1 VKESRH
7 VSKAPKKFTPT
18 LKPQEG
24 LKLQIP
30 YTPEGREFL
39 DKLKAL
45 LGGKELPFVRTCP
58 PTPISTSSGVAK
70 SEAVSLTSHALD
82 LRLEQEGWP

>member
-1 VKESRH
+1 MSKSPSRT
-7 VSKAPKKFTPT
+7 KFTPT

-39 DKLKAL
+39 EQLKTL
-45 LGGKELPFVRTCP
+45 LGGKELPFAKTCP
-58 PTPISTSSGVAK
+58 PTPIHTSGVAAPAA
-70 SEAVSLTSHALD
+70 SVAATSYSLD

>member
-1 VKESRH
+1 
-7 VSKAPKKFTPT
+7 VSKSPTKFTPT

-30 YTPEGREFL
+30 YTPEGKQFL
-39 DKLKAL
+39 EQLKTL
-45 LGGKELPFVRTCP
+45 LGGKELPFARTCP
-58 PTPISTSSGVAK
+58 PTPIVKSDAVAAPA
-70 SEAVSLTSHALD
+70 SEAATSYSLD